1 MVKEQTEQ
9 RLDLLCS
16 NSNAGF
22 YWDRLKELHAIRG
35 RTVTKKILIV
45 EDEEDILELLSAIFG
60 DLGDYGILCARDG
73 EEALRIGRVDNPDII
88 LLDIQLP
95 RLNGYE
101 VCKSVK
107 LDPTLSHI
115 KVLMLSGM
123 AQNSDWQKAQE
134 AGADGYIIKPF
145 SSIELLEK
153 VEDLLRSN

>member
-1 MVKEQTEQ
+1 M
-9 RLDLLCS
+9 
-16 NSNAGF
+16 
-22 YWDRLKELHAIRG
+22 
-35 RTVTKKILIV
+35 TKKILIA

-60 DLGDYGILCARDG
+60 DLGDYEILWARDG
-73 EEALRIGRVDNPDII
+73 EETIRIARVDNPDII

-95 RLNGYE
+95 KLNGYE
-101 VCKSVK
+101 VCKLVK
-107 LDPTLSHI
+107 SDPTMSQT
-115 KVLMLSGM
+115 KVLMISGL

>member
-1 MVKEQTEQ
+1 
-9 RLDLLCS
+9 
-16 NSNAGF
+16 
-22 YWDRLKELHAIRG
+22 
-35 RTVTKKILIV
+35 VTKKILIV

-95 RLNGYE
+95 KMNGHE

-107 LDPTLSHI
+107 SDPAMSHTKI
-115 KVLMLSGM
+115 LMISGM

-134 AGADGYIIKPF
+134 AGADGYIAKPF
-145 SSIELLEK
+145 TSIALVEK
-153 VEDLLRSN
+153 VEELLRSN